1 MSQHSVTIEVANRR
15 LKISCPAGQ
24 ESALLLA
31 AKELNQRLL
40 KDSKTYSIKTPEQSL
55 VMTALNLSNDL
66 LAARKELAQERAAMQ
81 SKIDLLQTTIKQ
93 AVSTEYRK
101 KA

>member
-1 MSQHSVTIEVANRR
+1 MSQHSVTVEVANRR

-24 ESALLLA
+24 ESSLLLA

-40 KDSKTYSIKTPEQSL
+40 NDSKSYSIKTPEQSL

-66 LAARKELAQERAAMQ
+66 LAARRELEQERGAMQ

-93 AVSTEYRK
+93 AVTSQYLK

>member
-1 MSQHSVTIEVANRR
+1 MSQHSVTVEVANRR

-24 ESALLLA
+24 ESSLLLA

-40 KDSKTYSIKTPEQSL
+40 NDSKSYSIKTPEQSL

-66 LAARKELAQERAAMQ
+66 LAARRELEQERAAMQ
-81 SKIDLLQTTIKQ
+81 SKIDLLQMTIKQ
-93 AVSTEYRK
+93 AVTSQHLK

>member
-15 LKISCPAGQ
+15 LKISCPSGQ
-24 ESALLLA
+24 ESSLLLA

-66 LAARKELAQERAAMQ
+66 LVARKELAQERETMQ

>member
-31 AKELNQRLL
+31 AKELNQRLF
-40 KDSKTYSIKTPEQSL
+40 KDSETYSIKTPEQSL

-81 SKIDLLQTTIKQ
+81 SKIDLLQTKIKQ
-93 AVSTEYRK
+93 AVNTEYRK

>member
-15 LKISCPAGQ
+15 LKISCPSGQ
-24 ESALLLA
+24 ESSLLLA
-31 AKELNQRLL
+31 AEELNQRLL
-40 KDSKTYSIKTPEQSL
+40 TDSKAYSIKTPEQSL

-66 LAARKELAQERAAMQ
+66 LAARKELLQERAALQ
-81 SKIDLLQTTIKQ
+81 SKIDLLQSTIKE
-93 AVSTEYRK
+93 AVTAEYRK

>member
-1 MSQHSVTIEVANRR
+1 MSQHSVTVEVANRR

-24 ESALLLA
+24 ESSLLLA

-40 KDSKTYSIKTPEQSL
+40 SDSKSYSIKTPEQSL

-66 LAARKELAQERAAMQ
+66 LAARRELEQERAAMQ

-93 AVSTEYRK
+93 AVTSQYLK

>member
-31 AKELNQRLL
+31 AEELNLRLA
-40 KDSKTYSIKTPEQSL
+40 KDSKGLSIKTPEQSL

-66 LAARKELAQERAAMQ
+66 LAIRKELAQERSAMQ

-93 AVSTEYRK
+93 AVSAEYRK

>member
-31 AKELNQRLL
+31 AKELNERLL
-40 KDSKTYSIKTPEQSL
+40 KDNTTYSIKTPEQSL

-66 LAARKELAQERAAMQ
+66 LIARKELAQERVAMQ

-93 AVSTEYRK
+93 AVSTQYRK

>member
-31 AKELNQRLL
+31 AKELNERLL
-40 KDSKTYSIKTPEQSL
+40 KDSTTYSIKTPEQSL

-66 LAARKELAQERAAMQ
+66 LIARKELAQEREAMQ

-93 AVSTEYRK
+93 AVSTQYRK

>member
-24 ESALLLA
+24 ESSLLLA
-31 AKELNQRLL
+31 AKELNERLL
-40 KDSKTYSIKTPEQSL
+40 KDSTTYSIKTPEQSL

-66 LAARKELAQERAAMQ
+66 LIARKELAQEREAMQ
-81 SKIDLLQTTIKQ
+81 SKIDLLQSTIKQ
-93 AVSTEYRK
+93 AVTTQYRK

>member
-15 LKISCPAGQ
+15 LKISCPSGQ
-24 ESALLLA
+24 ESSLLLA
-31 AKELNQRLL
+31 AEELNQRLL
-40 KDSKTYSIKTPEQSL
+40 TDSKTCSIKTPEQSL

-66 LAARKELAQERAAMQ
+66 LAARKELIDERAALQ
-81 SKIDLLQTTIKQ
+81 SKIDLLQATIKQ
-93 AVSTEYRK
+93 AVISEYLK

>member
-31 AKELNQRLL
+31 AEELNKRLL
-40 KDSKTYSIKTPEQSL
+40 NDSKSISIKTPEQSL

-66 LAARKELAQERAAMQ
+66 LATRKELAEERTAMQ

-93 AVSTEYRK
+93 AVSIEHRK

>member
-31 AKELNQRLL
+31 AEELNQRLL
-40 KDSKTYSIKTPEQSL
+40 KDSKTCSIKPPEQSL

-66 LAARKELAQERAAMQ
+66 LAARKKLAQERKIRQ
-81 SKIDLLQTTIKQ
+81 SKIDLLQNTIKQ
-93 AVSTEYRK
+93 AVNTQHLK

>member
-1 MSQHSVTIEVANRR
+1 MSQHSVTVEVANRR
-15 LKISCPAGQ
+15 LKISCPAGK

-31 AKELNQRLL
+31 AEELNLRLL
-40 KDSKTYSIKTPEQSL
+40 NDSKSYSIKTPEQSL

-66 LAARKELAQERAAMQ
+66 LAARKELAQERKAMQ
-81 SKIDLLQTTIKQ
+81 SKIDLLQNTIKH
-93 AVSTEYRK
+93 AVNTVHRK

>member
-1 MSQHSVTIEVANRR
+1 MSQHSVTVEVANRR

-24 ESALLLA
+24 ESSLLLA

-40 KDSKTYSIKTPEQSL
+40 NDSKSNSIKTPEQSL
-55 VMTALNLSNDL
+55 VMTALNLSHDL
-66 LAARKELAQERAAMQ
+66 LAARKELEQERAAMQ

-93 AVSTEYRK
+93 AVTSEYLK

>member
-24 ESALLLA
+24 ESSLLLA
-31 AKELNQRLL
+31 AEELNKRLL
-40 KDSKTYSIKTPEQSL
+40 KDSKTCSIKTPEQSL

-66 LAARKELAQERAAMQ
+66 LVSRKELAQERAAMQ
-81 SKIDLLQTTIKQ
+81 GKIDLLQATIKQ
-93 AVSTEYRK
+93 AVNTEYRK

>member
-31 AKELNQRLL
+31 AEELNERLR
-40 KDSKTYSIKTPEQSL
+40 KDSKSYSIKTPEQSL

-66 LAARKELAQERAAMQ
+66 LAARKELAQERTIMQ
-81 SKIDLLQTTIKQ
+81 SKIDLLQNTIKQ
-93 AVSTEYRK
+93 AVSNDHRK